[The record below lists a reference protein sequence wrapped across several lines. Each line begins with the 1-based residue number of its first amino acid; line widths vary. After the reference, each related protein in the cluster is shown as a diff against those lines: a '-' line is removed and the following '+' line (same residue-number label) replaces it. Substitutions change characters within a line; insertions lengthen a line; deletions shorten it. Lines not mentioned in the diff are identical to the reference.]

1 MVEKINNEVATM
13 LLASVAEISI
23 LDTTFARKV
32 GCVIDVNRKQEC
44 MGIDENTYM
53 AGGRTKI
60 KITLNISVV
69 CYFDD
74 WVSDHVGQEAILD
87 MNYMVLVGIRLDL
100 ADGTLVLS
108 DEVIILLPGLISL
121 KVPSIVDRVPRTERG
136 PTSR

>member
-1 MVEKINNEVATM
+1 M
-13 LLASVAEISI
+13 
-23 LDTTFARKV
+23 
-32 GCVIDVNRKQEC
+32 
-44 MGIDENTYM
+44 
-53 AGGRTKI
+53 
-60 KITLNISVV
+60 

-87 MNYMVLVGIRLDL
+87 MNYMVLAGIRLDL

-121 KVPSIVDRVPRTERG
+121 KVSSIVDRVSRTERG

>member
-87 MNYMVLVGIRLDL
+87 MNYMVLAGIRLDL

-121 KVPSIVDRVPRTERG
+121 KVSSIVDRVPRTERG